1 MIRLLIL
8 ICIILFF
15 TWLVST
21 LFFGDKKELKRKLVF
36 PKSSLFL
43 ILLIVALIAF
53 WLLPRLGINPLL
65 LIQKILPLLSS
76 IRNII
81 PFNFLIVVYK

>member
-15 TWLVST
+15 AWLISS
-21 LFFGDKKELKRKLVF
+21 LFFGDKKELNRKLVF

-43 ILLIVALIAF
+43 ILLIVALLAF
-53 WLLPRLGINPLL
+53 WLLPRLGVNPLF

-81 PFNFLIVVYK
+81 PF

>member
-1 MIRLLIL
+1 MFRLLIL
-8 ICIILFF
+8 IFIVLFF
-15 TWLVST
+15 AWLIFS
-21 LFFGDKKELKRKLVF
+21 LFLEIKKELNRKLTF

-53 WLLPRLGINPLL
+53 WLLPRLGINPLF
-65 LIQKILPLLSS
+65 LIQKILPMLSY

-81 PFNFLIVVYK
+81 PF

>member
-15 TWLVST
+15 AWLISS
-21 LFFGDKKELKRKLVF
+21 LFFGDKKELNRKLVF

-53 WLLPRLGINPLL
+53 WLLPRLGINPLF
-65 LIQKILPLLSS
+65 LIQKILPMLSY

-81 PFNFLIVVYK
+81 PF

>member
-15 TWLVST
+15 AWLISS
-21 LFFGDKKELKRKLVF
+21 LFFGDKKELNRKLVF

-43 ILLIVALIAF
+43 ILLIVTLLAF
-53 WLLPRLGINPLL
+53 WLLPRLGISPLI

-81 PFNFLIVVYK
+81 PF

>member
-1 MIRLLIL
+1 MFRLLIL
-8 ICIILFF
+8 IFIVLFF
-15 TWLVST
+15 AWLIFS
-21 LFFGDKKELKRKLVF
+21 LFFGDKKELNRKLTF

-53 WLLPRLGINPLL
+53 WLLPRLGINPLF
-65 LIQKILPLLSS
+65 LIQKILPMLSY

-81 PFNFLIVVYK
+81 PF

>member
-15 TWLVST
+15 TWLIST
-21 LFFGDKKELKRKLVF
+21 LFFGDKKELNRKLVF

-43 ILLIVALIAF
+43 ILLIVVLLAF
-53 WLLPRLGINPLL
+53 WVLPRLGVNPLL

-81 PFNFLIVVYK
+81 PF

>member
-43 ILLIVALIAF
+43 IMLVVALFAF
-53 WLLPRLGINPLL
+53 WVLPRLGINPLF
-65 LIQKILPLLSS
+65 LIQKIFPLLAS
-76 IRNII
+76 IRNFI
-81 PFNFLIVVYK
+81 PF

>member
-15 TWLVST
+15 AWLISS
-21 LFFGDKKELKRKLVF
+21 LFFGDKKELNRKLVF

-43 ILLIVALIAF
+43 ILLVVALLAF
-53 WLLPRLGINPLL
+53 WVLPRLGVNPLP
-65 LIQKILPLLSS
+65 LIQKILPMLSY

-81 PFNFLIVVYK
+81 PF

>member
-1 MIRLLIL
+1 MYNFIFYLAYFHFI
-8 ICIILFF
+8 FF
-15 TWLVST
+15 LYFSKIS
-21 LFFGDKKELKRKLVF
+21 FKGDKKELKRKLVF

-65 LIQKILPLLSS
+65 LIQKIFPMLAY
-76 IRNII
+76 IRNFI
-81 PFNFLIVVYK
+81 PF

>member
-15 TWLVST
+15 AWLISS
-21 LFFGDKKELKRKLVF
+21 LFFGDKKELNRKLVF

-43 ILLIVALIAF
+43 ILLIVVLLAF
-53 WLLPRLGINPLL
+53 WVLPRLGVNPLL

-76 IRNII
+76 IRSFI
-81 PFNFLIVVYK
+81 PF

>member
-15 TWLVST
+15 TWLIST
-21 LFFGDKKELKRKLVF
+21 LFFGDKRKLNRKLVF

-43 ILLIVALIAF
+43 ILLIVALLAF
-53 WLLPRLGINPLL
+53 WVLPRLGINPLF
-65 LIQKILPLLSS
+65 LIQKILPMLSY

-81 PFNFLIVVYK
+81 PF

>member
-15 TWLVST
+15 AWLISS
-21 LFFGDKKELKRKLVF
+21 LFFGDKKELNRKLVF

-43 ILLIVALIAF
+43 ILLIVVLLAF
-53 WLLPRLGINPLL
+53 WVLPRLGINPLL
-65 LIQKILPLLSS
+65 LIQKIFPLLAS
-76 IRNII
+76 IRNFI
-81 PFNFLIVVYK
+81 PF

>member
-15 TWLVST
+15 TWLIST
-21 LFFGDKKELKRKLVF
+21 LFFGDKKELNRKLVF

-43 ILLIVALIAF
+43 ILLVVALLAF
-53 WLLPRLGINPLL
+53 WVLPRLGINPLL
-65 LIQKILPLLSS
+65 LIQKIFPLLAS
-76 IRNII
+76 IRNFI
-81 PFNFLIVVYK
+81 PF